1 MGFLLGL
8 FPARLWIYAA
18 IAAVIFALG
27 GTSAWKVQAWRI
39 TNIKNE
45 HTQAIAVATAKV
57 AAAESAYQSKLI
69 EAQNAKSKRQVVIQA
84 AATGANS
91 ALYSLRGT
99 TSKYIAKDSTS
110 ACNVRTETVAAV
122 FDNCTEALAGL
133 AATADRLEN
142 DRQLLLESWPR

>member
-1 MGFLLGL
+1 MSWLLAL
-8 FPARLWIYAA
+8 FPGRLWIYAA
-18 IAAVIFALG
+18 ATAFIFALG
-27 GTSAWKVQAWRI
+27 GASAWKVQAWRI
-39 TNIKNE
+39 TNINAK
-45 HTQAIAVATAKV
+45 HTQAIAEATAKV

-69 EAQNAKSKRQVVIQA
+69 EAQNEKAKRQIVIQA

-99 TSKYIAKDSTS
+99 ASKYIAKDSTS
-110 ACNVRTETVAAV
+110 ACNVRTEAVTAV
-122 FDNCTEALAGL
+122 FDNCAEALVGL